1 LCLLVKP
8 TTSTSIKY
16 EEEVPY
22 LYCYHIRQ
30 WRMHPENLIP
40 QYAKIQFLNMSPAT
54 KFTIKKIRRIWIKC
68 FSLRMA
74 LKHLGIYCKQVFY
87 QQSKNITSLS
97 YLSNAFRISIYP
109 VHICFIIMGLLS
121 HNLCRYCP
129 PQLAI
134 ANLYWK
140 GWIMLLILSAHN
152 PTTFGSVAWEKYP
165 TLHTL
170 MEMCITK

>member
-1 LCLLVKP
+1 MKW
-8 TTSTSIKY
+8 KF
-16 EEEVPY
+16 
-22 LYCYHIRQ
+22 
-30 WRMHPENLIP
+30 LI
-40 QYAKIQFLNMSPAT
+40 YNANMYVNEHCIQ
-54 KFTIKKIRRIWIKC
+54 K
-68 FSLRMA
+68 
-74 LKHLGIYCKQVFY
+74 
-87 QQSKNITSLS
+87 
-97 YLSNAFRISIYP
+97 NAFGISIRP
-109 VHICFIIMGLLS
+109 VHICYIIIGLRS

-152 PTTFGSVAWEKYP
+152 PTTFGNVAWEKYP